1 MPRASWAR
9 PPAPPHLR
17 AGSLEEGGPEP
28 PRRGGVGSQVEGLT
42 KSGQFLFLS
51 IFTGLNKVPYRSFL
65 RGSVGQESACN
76 AGDPGYIPGSGS
88 SPGGGRGNP
97 RQYPCLGNPTDR
109 GAWRATV
116 HRVAKSRTRL
126 SEKPHHHTAALQR
139 CVSFC
144 TPVFSRFSRV
154 GLFGTLWTVALQ
166 AAWATGF
173 PRQEYWNALPCPPG
187 DHPDP
192 GIEPGLLKCR
202 PILYH

>member
-42 KSGQFLFLS
+42 KSGQFLFLL
-51 IFTGLNKVPYRSFL
+51 IFTGLNKAPYRSFL

-97 RQYPCLGNPTDR
+97 LQHSCLENPHGQRSLEGYILWGQKESDMTER
-109 GAWRATV
+109 LHFHFNSAW
-116 HRVAKSRTRL
+116 KMIN
-126 SEKPHHHTAALQR
+126 
-139 CVSFC
+139 
-144 TPVFSRFSRV
+144 
-154 GLFGTLWTVALQ
+154 
-166 AAWATGF
+166 
-173 PRQEYWNALPCPPG
+173 Y
-187 DHPDP
+187 
-192 GIEPGLLKCR
+192 
-202 PILYH
+202 